1 MYDTKYKSY
10 KRGFYKMK
18 LLFLHISLFG
28 LLLQANTL
36 SQQECIDKTLKYHP
50 DIKKLT
56 LSVSKT
62 EAMVGAAKADYLPQI
77 NANAQ
82 YNPINTFVMPQNGS
96 FKTIEDDS
104 WQVGVQLNQKIYD
117 FSKTTSTIN
126 AYKKDSEIASLS
138 LNDQKALLVY
148 SVKTQYSI
156 VLLQTK
162 ALEVRKKDLK
172 TKEELYNQAKAF
184 VKEGLKTE
192 ADALSLLSAMYI
204 AEDNL
209 AQTESELDKALSTLS
224 LYMGEKIDSQTKFE
238 DDGEMVRNI
247 EDRELLLANIL
258 ANNYEVKSREQQI
271 YRDEFLYEATK
282 AGHYGS
288 IDAVASYTH
297 QDTLNEYDTSLV
309 GVSINI
315 PIYSG
320 SRISSQTQQSRIAKD
335 ESKESYNSK
344 KLLLEDEMQRLIID
358 LKKFKHT
365 LKAKEALI
373 ESSQATKEIVE
384 ARYKEGLSTYI
395 EVLDASSTYLF
406 ANLGLLEA
414 KFNINN
420 IINRLDYL
428 QGIIQ

>member
-1 MYDTKYKSY
+1 
-10 KRGFYKMK
+10 MK
-18 LLFLHISLFG
+18 LLFLHICLFG
-28 LLLQANTL
+28 LILQANTL
-36 SQQECIDKTLKYHP
+36 SQKECIDKTLKYHP
-50 DIKKLT
+50 DIKKLS

-62 EAMVGAAKADYLPQI
+62 EAMVGIAKADYLPQI
-77 NANAQ
+77 NASAQ
-82 YNPINTFVMPQNGS
+82 YNPIDTFVMPQNGS
-96 FKTIEDDS
+96 FSTIEDDS
-104 WQVGVQLNQKIYD
+104 WQAGVQLNQKLYD
-117 FSKTTSTIN
+117 FSKTTSTIS
-126 AYKKDSEIASLS
+126 AYEKDKEIASLS
-138 LNDQKALLVY
+138 LNNQKALLAY
-148 SVKTQYSI
+148 SVKIQYNI

-162 ALEVRKKDLK
+162 ALEVRKKDLQ

-204 AEDNL
+204 AEDSL
-209 AQTESELDKALSTLS
+209 AEIESELNKALSTLS
-224 LYMGEKIDSQTKFE
+224 LYMGEKIDPNTTFE
-238 DDGEMVRNI
+238 DNSVIKENNI
-247 EDRELLLANIL
+247 EDSHSLLEKIL
-258 ANNYEVKSREQQI
+258 ANNYEAKSQQQQI
-271 YRDEFLYEATK
+271 HRDEFLYKASK

-288 IDAVASYTH
+288 IDAIASYSH
-297 QDTLNEYDTSLV
+297 QDTLNEYDTSMV
-309 GVSINI
+309 GISINI

-320 SRISSQTQQSRIAKD
+320 GRVSAQTQQFSIAKD

-365 LKAKEALI
+365 VKAKEALL
-373 ESSQATKEIVE
+373 ESSQAAKEIVE

-406 ANLGLLEA
+406 ASLGLLEA
-414 KFNINN
+414 KFSINN

>member
-1 MYDTKYKSY
+1 
-10 KRGFYKMK
+10 MK
-18 LLFLHISLFG
+18 LLFLHICLFA
-28 LLLQANTL
+28 LILQANTL
-36 SQQECIDKTLKYHP
+36 SLEECIDKTLKNHP
-50 DIKKLT
+50 DIKKLS
-56 LSVSKT
+56 LGISRT
-62 EAMVGAAKADYLPQI
+62 EAMVGIAKADYLPQI

-96 FKTIEDDS
+96 FNTIEDDS
-104 WQVGVQLNQKIYD
+104 WQVGVQLNQKLYD

-126 AYKKDSEIASLS
+126 AYKKDTEIASLS
-138 LNDQKALLVY
+138 LGDQKALLAY
-148 SVKTQYSI
+148 TVKIQYSI

-162 ALEVRKKDLK
+162 ALEVREEDLK

-192 ADALSLLSAMYI
+192 ADALSLLSAVYI
-204 AEDNL
+204 AEDSL

-224 LYMGEKIDSQTKFE
+224 IYMGEKIDSNTKFE
-238 DDGEMVRNI
+238 DNSTQNDRDI
-247 EDRELLLANIL
+247 EDTQALLESIL
-258 ANNYEVKSREQQI
+258 VNNYEVKSRQQQI

-297 QDTLNEYDTSLV
+297 QDTLNEYDTSQV
-309 GVSINI
+309 GISINI

-320 SRISSQTQQSRIAKD
+320 GRVSAQTEQSRIAKD

-365 LKAKEALI
+365 VKAKEALLD
-373 ESSQATKEIVE
+373 SSQATKEIVE

>member
-1 MYDTKYKSY
+1 
-10 KRGFYKMK
+10 MK
-18 LLFLHISLFG
+18 LLFLHICLFG
-28 LLLQANTL
+28 LILQANILTL
-36 SQQECIDKTLKYHP
+36 QECIDKTLKNHP
-50 DIKKLT
+50 DIKKLS
-56 LSVSKT
+56 LGVSRSD
-62 EAMVGAAKADYLPQI
+62 AMVGVAKADYLPQI

-96 FKTIEDDS
+96 FNTIEDDS
-104 WQVGVQLNQKIYD
+104 WQIGVQLNQKLYD

-126 AYKKDSEIASLS
+126 AYKKDREIASLS
-138 LNDQKALLVY
+138 LSDQKALLAY
-148 SVKTQYSI
+148 NVKIQYNI

-162 ALEVRKKDLK
+162 ALEVRKKDLQ
-172 TKEELYNQAKAF
+172 TKEELYNQARAF

-209 AQTESELDKALSTLS
+209 AETESELNKALSTLS
-224 LYMGEKIDSQTKFE
+224 IYMGEKIDSGTAFE
-238 DDGEMVRNI
+238 DSSVIKESNI
-247 EDRELLLANIL
+247 EDSHSLLENIL
-258 ANNYEVKSREQQI
+258 ANNYEVKSQQQQI
-271 YRDEFLYEATK
+271 YKDEFLYK
-282 AGHYGS
+282 AAKAQHYGS

-297 QDTLNEYDTSLV
+297 QDTLNDYDTSMV
-309 GVSINI
+309 GISINI

-320 SRISSQTQQSRIAKD
+320 GRVSSQTEQIRIAKD

-365 LKAKEALI
+365 VKAKEALL

-395 EVLDASSTYLF
+395 EVLDASSTFLF

-414 KFNINN
+414 KFSINN

>member
-1 MYDTKYKSY
+1 
-10 KRGFYKMK
+10 MK
-18 LLFLHISLFG
+18 LLFLHICLFA
-28 LLLQANTL
+28 LILQANTL
-36 SQQECIDKTLKYHP
+36 SLEECIDKTLKNHP
-50 DIKKLT
+50 DIKKLS
-56 LSVSKT
+56 LSVSRT
-62 EAMVGAAKADYLPQI
+62 EAMVGIAKADYLPQI

-96 FKTIEDDS
+96 FNTIEDDS
-104 WQVGVQLNQKIYD
+104 WQVGVQLNQKLYD

-126 AYKKDSEIASLS
+126 AYKKDTEIASLS
-138 LNDQKALLVY
+138 LGDQKALLAY
-148 SVKTQYSI
+148 TVKIQYSI

-162 ALEVRKKDLK
+162 ALEVREEDLK

-192 ADALSLLSAMYI
+192 ADALSLLSAVYI
-204 AEDNL
+204 AEDSL
-209 AQTESELDKALSTLS
+209 AQTKSELDKALSTLS
-224 LYMGEKIDSQTKFE
+224 IYMGEKIDSNTKFE
-238 DDGEMVRNI
+238 DNGTQNDRDI
-247 EDRELLLANIL
+247 EDTQALLESIL
-258 ANNYEVKSREQQI
+258 VNNYEVKSRQQQI

-297 QDTLNEYDTSLV
+297 LDTLNEYDTSQI
-309 GVSINI
+309 GISINI

-320 SRISSQTQQSRIAKD
+320 GRVSAQTEQSRIAKD

-365 LKAKEALI
+365 VKAKEALLD
-373 ESSQATKEIVE
+373 SSQATKEIVE

>member
-10 KRGFYKMK
+10 KRGFNKMK

-50 DIKKLT
+50 DIKR
-56 LSVSKT
+56 LSLSISRT
-62 EAMVGAAKADYLPQI
+62 EAMVGVAKADYLPQI

-96 FKTIEDDS
+96 FNTIEDDS
-104 WQVGVQLNQKIYD
+104 WQVGVELNQKLYD
-117 FSKTTSTIN
+117 FSRTTSTIN
-126 AYKKDSEIASLS
+126 AYKKDREIASLS
-138 LNDQKALLVY
+138 LSDQKALLAY
-148 SVKTQYSI
+148 SVKIQYSI

-192 ADALSLLSAMYI
+192 ADALSLLSAMFI
-204 AEDNL
+204 AEDSL
-209 AQTESELDKALSTLS
+209 AETESELNKALSSLS
-224 LYMGEKIDSQTKFE
+224 IYMGEEIDPKTKFE
-238 DDGEMVRNI
+238 DNSAHDAI
-247 EDRELLLANIL
+247 KDTKTLLANIL
-258 ANNYEVKSREQQI
+258 ENNYEVKSREQQI
-271 YRDEFLYEATK
+271 YRDEFLYKASK

-297 QDTLNEYDTSLV
+297 LDTLNEYDTSQV
-309 GVSINI
+309 GISIKI

-320 SRISSQTQQSRIAKD
+320 GRVSAQTEQSRIAKD

>member
-1 MYDTKYKSY
+1 
-10 KRGFYKMK
+10 MK
-18 LLFLHISLFG
+18 LLFLHICLFG
-28 LLLQANTL
+28 LILQANILTL
-36 SQQECIDKTLKYHP
+36 QECIDKTLKNHP
-50 DIKKLT
+50 DIKKLS
-56 LSVSKT
+56 LGVSRSD
-62 EAMVGAAKADYLPQI
+62 AMVGVAKADYLPQI

-96 FKTIEDDS
+96 FNTIEDDS
-104 WQVGVQLNQKIYD
+104 WQIGVQLNQKLYD

-126 AYKKDSEIASLS
+126 AYKKDREIASLS
-138 LNDQKALLVY
+138 LSDQKALLAY
-148 SVKTQYSI
+148 NVKIQYNI

-162 ALEVRKKDLK
+162 ALEVRKKDLQ
-172 TKEELYNQAKAF
+172 TKEELYNQARAF

-209 AQTESELDKALSTLS
+209 AETESELNKALSTLS
-224 LYMGEKIDSQTKFE
+224 IYMGEKIDSGTAFE
-238 DDGEMVRNI
+238 DSSVIKESNI
-247 EDRELLLANIL
+247 EDSHSLLENIL
-258 ANNYEVKSREQQI
+258 ANNYEVKSQQQQI
-271 YRDEFLYEATK
+271 YKDEFLYK
-282 AGHYGS
+282 AAKAQHYGS

-297 QDTLNEYDTSLV
+297 QDTLNEYDTSMV
-309 GVSINI
+309 GISINI

-320 SRISSQTQQSRIAKD
+320 GRVSSQTEQIRIAKD

-365 LKAKEALI
+365 VKAKEALL

-395 EVLDASSTYLF
+395 EVLDASSTFLF

-414 KFNINN
+414 KFSINN

>member
-1 MYDTKYKSY
+1 
-10 KRGFYKMK
+10 MK
-18 LLFLHISLFG
+18 FLFLHICLFG
-28 LLLQANTL
+28 LILQANILT
-36 SQQECIDKTLKYHP
+36 QQECIDKTLKNHP
-50 DIKKLT
+50 DIKKLS
-56 LSVSKT
+56 LSVNR
-62 EAMVGAAKADYLPQI
+62 ADAAVGIAKADYLPQI
-77 NANAQ
+77 DANAQ
-82 YNPINTFVMPQNGS
+82 YNPINTFVMPQSGHFN
-96 FKTIEDDS
+96 TIEDDS
-104 WQVGVQLNQKIYD
+104 WQAGVELNQKIYD
-117 FSKTTSTIN
+117 FSKTTSNIN
-126 AYKKDSEIASLS
+126 ASKKDKEIASLY
-138 LNDQKALLVY
+138 LGDQKALLAY
-148 SVKTQYSI
+148 SVKIQYNI

-162 ALEVRKKDLK
+162 ALEVRKKDLQ

-204 AEDNL
+204 AEDSL

-224 LYMGEKIDSQTKFE
+224 LYMGEKIDSHTKFE
-238 DDGEMVRNI
+238 DSSILNNSTI
-247 EDRELLLANIL
+247 EDSEVLLESIL
-258 ANNYEVKSREQQI
+258 ANNYEAKSKEQQV
-271 YRDEFLYEATK
+271 YRDEFLYKASK

-288 IDAVASYTH
+288 IDAIASYTH
-297 QDTLNEYDTSLV
+297 QDTLNEYDTSQV
-309 GVSINI
+309 GISINI

-320 SRISSQTQQSRIAKD
+320 GRVSAEVQQKRIAKD
-335 ESKESYNSK
+335 ESKEAYNSK

-365 LKAKEALI
+365 VKAKEALL
-373 ESSQATKEIVE
+373 ESSQATKDIVE

-414 KFNINN
+414 KFSINN